1 MITLSKSV
9 KQKLTVPV
17 VVLVGILILT
27 SAIAHAQP
35 DTTLPPARLLHQI
48 DLTEFGDPRDFFR
61 ASAQFGDLNND
72 GMSTD
77 FIRYSNSRR
86 MQAIAYDGANTV
98 ELLWDTG
105 PDQLD
110 LPEPPNRYFYKY
122 TIWDVD
128 NDGRSEVIGPFATP
142 EGTIELRVLDGATG
156 NIKQRIDTGLPNPT
170 SSDTISEW
178 RIYVTIANVRGLEQP
193 QDIVMLTEFDS
204 DGDIFVYDDQLEL
217 LWDTTADNETKS
229 AIYGHYVW
237 NGDIDDDGKDEIVG
251 TWVFDDDGTKLW
263 RITPEEWEEEDF
275 FYDHIDRAFI
285 GDFDP
290 ANEGTEIL
298 VSYEYLFARMYSS
311 TGEILWNQGD
321 SDNTN
326 PDQGDAKI
334 TAVGDFTTE
343 SAGVEILVQEFPTE
357 EDEDGK
363 TLFDASGNPV
373 KVVTPYRDGFH
384 IDWDGDR
391 STDEM
396 FDPRNGTVI
405 DPWNDTSVT
414 VGLDYQEDR
423 NTRTQTGMR
432 IYAYALDI
440 VEDYREEVVII
451 DEDELMIY
459 GAANLPPADHPSP
472 WSDLR
477 YQVAVANSASD
488 NHPERPWFDI
498 RSLPQG
504 PDNNYIWLPL
514 IIRE

>member
-1 MITLSKSV
+1 MITLPRFSK
-9 KQKLTVPV
+9 KWFYFPV
-17 VVLVGILILT
+17 VFLIFMVVLAF
-27 SAIAHAQP
+27 SAAQAQTT
-35 DTTLPPARLLHQI
+35 TTLPPAKLLHQV
-48 DLTEFGDPRDFFR
+48 DLTELGDPRDFFR

-72 GMSTD
+72 GVSND

-86 MQAIAYDGANTV
+86 MQAIAYDGADSV

-128 NDGRSEVIGPFATP
+128 SDGRSEVIGPFATA
-142 EGTIELRVLDGATG
+142 EGNIELRVLDGATG
-156 NIKQRIDTGLPNPT
+156 NVKQRIDTDMPNPT
-170 SSDTISEW
+170 SSDTIEEW
-178 RIYVTIANVRGLEQP
+178 RIYVTIANVRGLDQP
-193 QDIVMLTEFDS
+193 RDIVLLTEFNS
-204 DGDIFVYDDQLEL
+204 RGDIFVYDDQLEL
-217 LWDTTADNETKS
+217 LWDTTADNDTKS
-229 AIYGHYVW
+229 AIYGHYAW
-237 NGDIDDDGKDEIVG
+237 NGDIDGDGKDEIIG
-251 TWVFDDDGTKLW
+251 NWVFDDDGTKLW
-263 RITPEEWEEEDF
+263 RMTPDEWEERDIS
-275 FYDHIDRAFI
+275 YDHIDRAFI

-298 VSYEYLFARMYSS
+298 ISYEYLFARMYSN

-321 SDNTN
+321 SDENN
-326 PDQGDAKI
+326 ADQADSKI

-343 SAGVEILVQEFPTE
+343 SEGIEILVQQFPTE
-357 EDEDGK
+357 NGEDGK
-363 TLFDASGNPV
+363 TIFDANGNPV
-373 KVVTPYRDGFH
+373 KVVTSFSDGFH
-384 IDWDGDR
+384 MDWDGDR

-396 FDPRNGTVI
+396 FNPRNGTVI
-405 DPWNDTSVT
+405 DPWNDASITIGT
-414 VGLDYQEDR
+414 NYQEDR

-432 IYAYALDI
+432 IYGYALDM
-440 VEDYREEVVII
+440 VGDYREEVVII

-472 WSDLR
+472 WSDPR
-477 YQVAVANSASD
+477 YGVAVANSASD

-514 IIRE
+514 VIRE